1 MPTRA
6 NALAVMAKA
15 PVAGSV
21 KTRLVPPLTHE
32 QAAKLYRALLLDQLE
47 HLTSS
52 VFADLYVAVQPGEGA
67 DMLESLV
74 PARYTCFPQRG
85 ADLGERMGEVF
96 AELWR
101 RGHRNVI
108 LIGSDLPPVPF
119 DVLQDGFAILLASE
133 KRVIL
138 GPTRD
143 GGYYLVGMNQPAPEI
158 FSGMNW
164 SHDGVLAETIRR
176 LVCRDIAFHLL
187 RESFDVDRVEDLEQ
201 LQGLTEPST
210 RQAMK
215 RTLAHLDQLLH
226 DGK

>member
-1 MPTRA
+1 MPIPA
-6 NALAVMAKA
+6 NALAVMAKP

-47 HLTSS
+47 HLTALDS
-52 VFADLYVAVQPGEGA
+52 AALYVAAEPVEG
-67 DMLESLV
+67 DEMLASLV

-85 ADLGERMGEVF
+85 ADLGERTSEVC

-108 LIGSDLPPVPF
+108 LIGSDLPPVPL
-119 DVLQDGFAILLASE
+119 DLLRDGFATLESG

-138 GPTRD
+138 GPTHD
-143 GGYYLVGMNQPAPEI
+143 GGYYLVGLNQPVPEI
-158 FSGMNW
+158 FSGMTW
-164 SHDGVLAETIRR
+164 SHDGVLTETIRR
-176 LVCRDIAFHLL
+176 LSCGDIAFRLV
-187 RESFDVDRVEDLEQ
+187 RESFDIDRVEDLER
-201 LQGLTEPST
+201 LRCVDEPSM
-210 RQAMK
+210 RRAMK
-215 RTLAHLDQLLH
+215 KTLAYLDELPV